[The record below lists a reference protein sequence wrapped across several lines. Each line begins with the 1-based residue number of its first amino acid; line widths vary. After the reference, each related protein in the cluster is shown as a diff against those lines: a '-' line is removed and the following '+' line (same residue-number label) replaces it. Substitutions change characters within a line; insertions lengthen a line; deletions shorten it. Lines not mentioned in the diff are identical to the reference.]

1 MRRQQQG
8 TKKHIVNPEKKLG
21 TIKKNTGYT
30 GYMLFTYAKGAATD
44 VVIISHYNTD
54 FIWCIALNY
63 STQQVYEQKR
73 YLQAWDK

>member
-1 MRRQQQG
+1 MRRQ
-8 TKKHIVNPEKKLG
+8 KHIITPEVRLG

-44 VVIISHYNTD
+44 VVIVSYYNTD
-54 FIWCIALNY
+54 FIRCIALDY

>member
-1 MRRQQQG
+1 MRRP
-8 TKKHIVNPEKKLG
+8 KHIITPEVQLG

-30 GYMLFTYAKGAATD
+30 GYLLFTYAKGAATD

-54 FIWCIALNY
+54 FIRCISLDY

>member
-8 TKKHIVNPEKKLG
+8 TKKHIVNPKKSWVLLR
-21 TIKKNTGYT
+21 KNTGYT

-54 FIWCIALNY
+54 FIRCIALNY

>member
-1 MRRQQQG
+1 MKRQ
-8 TKKHIVNPEKKLG
+8 KHIINPELKLG

-30 GYMLFTYAKGAATD
+30 GYMLFTYAKGVATD
-44 VVIISHYNTD
+44 VTIVSYYNTD
-54 FIWCIALNY
+54 FIRYIALDY

>member
-1 MRRQQQG
+1 MR
-8 TKKHIVNPEKKLG
+8 TKKRIITPEVRLG
-21 TIKKNTGYT
+21 TIKKNTGYI

-44 VVIISHYNTD
+44 VVIVSYYNTD
-54 FIWCIALNY
+54 FIRCIALDY

>member
-1 MRRQQQG
+1 MRRQ
-8 TKKHIVNPEKKLG
+8 KHIVNPEKKLG

-44 VVIISHYNTD
+44 VVIVSDYNTD
-54 FIWCIALNY
+54 FIRYISLDY
-63 STQQVYEQKR
+63 STLQVYEQKR

>member
-1 MRRQQQG
+1 MRRQ
-8 TKKHIVNPEKKLG
+8 KHIITPEVQLG

-30 GYMLFTYAKGAATD
+30 GYLLFTYAKGAATD

-54 FIWCIALNY
+54 FIRCISLDY

>member
-1 MRRQQQG
+1 MRRQQQ
-8 TKKHIVNPEKKLG
+8 TAKKHIINPEKKLG
-21 TIKKNTGYT
+21 TIKRNTGYT

-44 VVIISHYNTD
+44 VMIVSYYNTD
-54 FIWCIALNY
+54 FIRCIALDY

>member
-1 MRRQQQG
+1 MR
-8 TKKHIVNPEKKLG
+8 TKKRIITPEGRLG

-30 GYMLFTYAKGAATD
+30 GYILFTYAKGAATD
-44 VVIISHYNTD
+44 VTIVSYYNTD
-54 FIWCIALNY
+54 FIRYIALDY

>member
-1 MRRQQQG
+1 MR
-8 TKKHIVNPEKKLG
+8 TKKRIINPELKLG

-44 VVIISHYNTD
+44 VVIVSYYNTD
-54 FIWCIALNY
+54 FIRCISLNY

>member
-1 MRRQQQG
+1 MR
-8 TKKHIVNPEKKLG
+8 TKKRIINPELKLG

-30 GYMLFTYAKGAATD
+30 GYMLFTYAKGATTD
-44 VVIISHYNTD
+44 VVIVSYYNTD
-54 FIWCIALNY
+54 FIRCISLDY

>member
-1 MRRQQQG
+1 MKRQ
-8 TKKHIVNPEKKLG
+8 KHIINPELKLG

-30 GYMLFTYAKGAATD
+30 GYILFTYAKGAATD
-44 VVIISHYNTD
+44 VVIVSYYNTD
-54 FIWCIALNY
+54 FIRYIAFDY

>member
-8 TKKHIVNPEKKLG
+8 TKKHIVNPELKLG

-30 GYMLFTYAKGAATD
+30 GYILFTYAKGAATD
-44 VVIISHYNTD
+44 VVIVSYYNTD
-54 FIWCIALNY
+54 FIRCIALDY

>member
-1 MRRQQQG
+1 MRRQ
-8 TKKHIVNPEKKLG
+8 KHIINSELKLG
-21 TIKKNTGYT
+21 TIKKNTGYTGYT

-44 VVIISHYNTD
+44 VVIVSYYNTD
-54 FIWCIALNY
+54 FIRYIAFDY

>member
-1 MRRQQQG
+1 MR
-8 TKKHIVNPEKKLG
+8 TKKRIITPEVWLG

-30 GYMLFTYAKGAATD
+30 GYMLFTYTKDGATD
-44 VVIISHYNTD
+44 VVIVGHYNTD
-54 FIWCIALNY
+54 FIRCITLDY

>member
-1 MRRQQQG
+1 MKR
-8 TKKHIVNPEKKLG
+8 KKHIINPELKLG

-44 VVIISHYNTD
+44 VVIVSYYNTD
-54 FIWCIALNY
+54 FIRYIALDY